1 MWRLVTKKL
10 HIVASEL
17 HHIYDIVYDIGC
29 FLQLLELVR
38 QHSRLYKYHEL
49 QVFIAIG
56 NPSCK
61 PSCKTLYLLIV
72 YGVNHFLC
80 FFFFF

>member
-1 MWRLVTKKL
+1 MWRLITKKL

-17 HHIYDIVYDIGC
+17 HHIYNIVYDIGC
-29 FLQLLELVR
+29 LLQPLQLVQ

-49 QVFIAIG
+49 QVFIATR

-61 PSCKTLYLLIV
+61 PSCKTLYFRIV
-72 YGVNHFLC
+72 YGVNHF
-80 FFFFF
+80 FV